1 MMKTCIFVFL
11 LAAGLAAY
19 GQVRGQGTGAA
30 ATMQGQSAGSM
41 SSATLQPDPYKQ
53 PPDRILKWNPKL
65 SSKLATLL
73 PTGMTAEQACSGFK
87 RMGDCGAAIHV
98 SHNLEI
104 PFSDLKKKLTSD
116 DAQPL
121 ADIIPL
127 LKPVMNAK
135 KEAKKAENQAD
146 RDLWDARVY

>member
-1 MMKTCIFVFL
+1 MKTCIFVFL

-19 GQVRGQGTGAA
+19 GQVRRQGTGAS

-41 SSATLQPDPYKQ
+41 SSATPQPDPYKQ
-53 PPDRILKWNPKL
+53 PPDRILNWNPKI
-65 SSKLATLL
+65 SGKLATLL
-73 PTGMTAEQACSGFK
+73 PTGMKAEQACSGFK

-98 SHNLEI
+98 AHNLEI
-104 PFSDLKKKLTSD
+104 PFSDLKKKLTGD

-121 ADIIPL
+121 ADVIPL

-135 KEAKKAENQAD
+135 KEAKKAEKQAD
-146 RDLWDARVY
+146 RDLWDARVF